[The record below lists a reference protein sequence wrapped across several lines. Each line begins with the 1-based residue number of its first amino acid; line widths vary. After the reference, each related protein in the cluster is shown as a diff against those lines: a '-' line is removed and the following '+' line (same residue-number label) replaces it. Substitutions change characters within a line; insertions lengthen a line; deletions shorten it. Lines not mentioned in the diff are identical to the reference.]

1 MRSNEHA
8 DCVVVG
14 GGPAGMVLGLLLAR
28 AGVAVTVLERHGD
41 FLRDFRGDTVHP
53 STLTLLDELGL
64 GRAFAEIPH
73 RQVSSVTIA
82 LDSGSLRI
90 ADMSRI
96 PGAHKHVAFVP
107 QWDFLDL
114 IADAAKAEP
123 TFTLRMNTEVTGVIT
138 ENGVVAGVRWRDA
151 DGVGELRAPLTIACD
166 GRHSTVRAAAGL
178 TTREF
183 GVPLD
188 VWWFRVPR
196 RPTDDAAIVGR
207 ISAGHGLVLID
218 RGDYYQAAYLINK
231 GANERLRAEGVEAF
245 RGRVATLAPALVDRL
260 TEIADWDDVKLL
272 DVRLNRLPRWYRP
285 GLLCVGDAAH
295 AMSPIGGVGINLA
308 VQDAVAAARLL
319 ARPLRAGRVSV
330 PDLARVQSRRWLP
343 TALTQAAQRL
353 IHARFLGRALRGAAP
368 TRAPLPLRLL
378 DRFPRLRII
387 PAYLVGIGVLP
398 EHAPDFA
405 RR

>member
-1 MRSNEHA
+1 MRSNERT

-28 AGVAVTVLERHGD
+28 AGVKVTVLERHGD

-82 LDSGSLRI
+82 LDSGPLRI

-123 TFTLRMNTEVTGVIT
+123 TFTLRMNTEVTEVIT
-138 ENGVVAGVRWRDA
+138 ENGAVAGVRWRDA

-178 TTREF
+178 ATREF

-196 RPTDDAAIVGR
+196 KPTDDAAIVGR

-218 RGDYYQAAYLINK
+218 RGVYYQAAYLINK
-231 GANERLRAEGVEAF
+231 GANERLRAEGIEAF
-245 RGRVATLAPALVDRL
+245 RRRVATLAPTLADRL
-260 TEIADWDDVKLL
+260 AGIADWDDVKLL

-308 VQDAVAAARLL
+308 VQDAAAAARIL

-330 PDLARVQSRRWLP
+330 SDLAGVQSRRWLP
-343 TALTQAAQRL
+343 TALTQAVQRL
-353 IHARFLGRALRGAAP
+353 IHARFLGRALQGAAP
-368 TRAPLPLRLL
+368 TKAPLPLRLL
-378 DRFPRLRII
+378 DRFPRLRVI